1 MACNAFGNRGYS
13 RFLFGKK
20 LIYDVLTIGAQIAI
34 ALKYPQWGLIINLAS
49 QPFWLYSSWKS
60 YKEAGQI
67 GILITTVIFT
77 VITILGI
84 INYWFL

>member
-1 MACNAFGNRGYS
+1 MET
-13 RFLFGKK
+13 KK
-20 LIYDVLTIGAQIAI
+20 LFNSAAQVALPTLTIGAQIAI

-60 YKEAGQI
+60 YKEAGQV

-77 VITILGI
+77 FITILGI